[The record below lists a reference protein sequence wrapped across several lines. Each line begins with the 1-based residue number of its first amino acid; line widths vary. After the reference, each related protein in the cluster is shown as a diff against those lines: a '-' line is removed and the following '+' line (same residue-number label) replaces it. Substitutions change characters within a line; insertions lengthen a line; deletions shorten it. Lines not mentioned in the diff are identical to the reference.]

1 MPGQLDL
8 DRTHPDQAN
17 GLTHLVASVCA
28 AAATNKFVIL
38 SCGTVRSFVSYADMC
53 RPCNKMESIS
63 ALLAIYRRK
72 RVSDPRDE
80 LIGPEPAN
88 VLRMRNC
95 LMETG
100 R

>member
-1 MPGQLDL
+1 M
-8 DRTHPDQAN
+8 R
-17 GLTHLVASVCA
+17 A
-28 AAATNKFVIL
+28 AAAADKFVIL
-38 SCGTVRSFVSYADMC
+38 SCGTVRSVAGYAGMC